1 MSTQKQLSRTTGTER
16 MFKEEL
22 ALSLICWVFTS
33 PFTNWTDKVFSGIE
47 VPSEGPSS
55 LRGETEKFFR
65 FVVNEEGYDAGRA
78 ALGLDL
84 CCFSLPSCLFPD
96 AALSEEEVMSKLTGE
111 VIHGILLSLPEV
123 IDMPEVLA
131 YQVRDE
137 ILAFNTR
144 CGDGIFHGWNT
155 ASELW
160 KFEIFPRTTI
170 MMQHTSAIH

>member
-65 FVVNEEGYDAGRA
+65 FVVNEEGSTQE
-78 ALGLDL
+78 GLL
-84 CCFSLPSCLFPD
+84 LVLTYVVFHFRCVCSRTLPCLRKR
-96 AALSEEEVMSKLTGE
+96 L
-111 VIHGILLSLPEV
+111 
-123 IDMPEVLA
+123 
-131 YQVRDE
+131 
-137 ILAFNTR
+137 
-144 CGDGIFHGWNT
+144 
-155 ASELW
+155 
-160 KFEIFPRTTI
+160 
-170 MMQHTSAIH
+170 

>member
-78 ALGLDL
+78 AIGLDL
-84 CCFSLPSCLFPD
+84 CCFSLPLCLFPD

-111 VIHGILLSLPEV
+111 VIHGILLSLPEF

-131 YQVRDE
+131 YQVRVKFLLLT
-137 ILAFNTR
+137 LAVETGSFMVGTR
-144 CGDGIFHGWNT
+144 LQNCG
-155 ASELW
+155 SL
-160 KFEIFPRTTI
+160 KSFPAPP
-170 MMQHTSAIH
+170 S

>member
-78 ALGLDL
+78 AIGLDL
-84 CCFSLPSCLFPD
+84 CCFSLPLCLFPD

-111 VIHGILLSLPEV
+111 VIHGILLSLPEF

-144 CGDGIFHGWNT
+144 CGDGIFHVGTRLQNCG
-155 ASELW
+155 SL
-160 KFEIFPRTTI
+160 KSFPAPP
-170 MMQHTSAIH
+170 S